1 MKVYDFVGAP
11 NPKKLRVFLA
21 EKGIDV
27 PFESVDILSG
37 QNRQPEFL
45 QKNPLG
51 GLPVLQLDDGS
62 HLAESLAIMEYFDE
76 LQPSPPMIGNT
87 PIERARTRAAERVAE
102 LGVLGTIAT
111 IFQNTHPV
119 MAGRIKQSAEAAENA
134 NTRLQGNLAVLDKMI
149 GSHPF
154 VAGSR
159 PSIADCTLLAALEF
173 AAFAGVT
180 IDPKF
185 KNINR
190 WYEDFKKRPSAQA

>member
-1 MKVYDFVGAP
+1 
-11 NPKKLRVFLA
+11 
-21 EKGIDV
+21 
-27 PFESVDILSG
+27 
-37 QNRQPEFL
+37 
-45 QKNPLG
+45 
-51 GLPVLQLDDGS
+51 
-62 HLAESLAIMEYFDE
+62 MEYFDE